1 MEKLELRDLSGSI
14 TLPLFEAMS
23 QQIPIS
29 IIDELHRTLE
39 DLYGRDLKFE
49 VAMILYALISLAGI
63 QCSPMFREI
72 QGTPSLMKDFAGE
85 VLTDW
90 REILNEYL

>member
-1 MEKLELRDLSGSI
+1 MEKPELRDLSGSI
-14 TLPLFEAMS
+14 TLPFFEAMF
-23 QQIPIS
+23 QQIPVS

-39 DLYGRDLKFE
+39 DLYGRDLKSE
-49 VAMILYALISLAGI
+49 ATMILYALISLSGI
-63 QCSPMFREI
+63 QCLPMVLEM
-72 QGTPSLMKDFAGE
+72 QGNPSLMKDFAGE

>member
-1 MEKLELRDLSGSI
+1 MGKIELHDLSGSI
-14 TLPLFEAMS
+14 TLPFFEAMYRRMA
-23 QQIPIS
+23 ITIS
-29 IIDELHRTLE
+29 NELYWTLE
-39 DLYGRDLKFE
+39 DLYSRDLKSE

>member
-1 MEKLELRDLSGSI
+1 MGKIELHDLSGSI
-14 TLPLFEAMS
+14 TLPFFEAMYRRMA
-23 QQIPIS
+23 ITIS
-29 IIDELHRTLE
+29 NELYRTLE
-39 DLYGRDLKFE
+39 DLYSRDLKSE